1 LESLALIAERRKSPY
16 LNRFKVFKG
25 RYNKF
30 LVGQFIHYAWQ
41 GTVKYTSGA
50 NTLFTA
56 NEGSQKKMAHCSNL
70 SLLKDFQQE
79 LWRRQLQL
87 VQDIVLSYF
96 KIIRFTVGEIIIREH
111 VDLVFR
117 IWFAQMSLG
126 LLNHLVFSNQ
136 FLLEQLT
143 LVPLAHLIS
152 FLYGVLIVLA
162 NWDILKNLRR
172 FISQFCLVDKL
183 TLKHVLQI

>member
-1 LESLALIAERRKSPY
+1 MESLALIAERRKSPY

-30 LVGQFIHYAWQ
+30 LVGQFIHYAWR

-70 SLLKDFQQE
+70 SLLKDFRQE

-87 VQDIVLSYF
+87 VQAIVLSYF
-96 KIIRFTVGEIIIREH
+96 KIIRFTVGGIIIREH

-117 IWFAQMSLG
+117 IWFAQMSLA

-162 NWDILKNLRR
+162 NWDILRN
-172 FISQFCLVDKL
+172 
-183 TLKHVLQI
+183 